1 MSWRLK
7 KNLPELLG
15 LLERDRD
22 GHFHV
27 YVWCPY
33 CAKWHNHSWDAGSN
47 RRAVAHRVAHCFKE
61 DSPFKQTGYFIRI
74 DSRVALA
81 KLAKRASETDAL
93 ALARA
98 REGEVTR

>member
-15 LLERDRD
+15 LLERGRD
-22 GHFHV
+22 GHFLV

-33 CAKWHNHSWDAGSN
+33 CAQWEQHGWTKGTKRRGSH
-47 RRAVAHRVAHCFKE
+47 ASGLAHCMNQNSPLRDKE
-61 DSPFKQTGYFIRI
+61 YFIRI
-74 DSRVALA
+74 PSRTELA

-93 ALARA
+93 ACECEVAR
-98 REGEVTR
+98 